1 MATPQAGKFRPWL
14 HLGIFGALVVL
25 LYGLVF
31 FTPGSNAPKL
41 GIDLQGGT
49 RVTLGASLLG
59 GGDPSRESMQQ
70 ARIIMENR
78 VNGSGVAG
86 AQVQVDGAR
95 QLVVTV
101 PGSSEELAGLTRS
114 AILNIRPVVGQPVPD
129 LTALPEQT
137 DTTGATTGAP
147 TSGPASSFAPTT
159 RSAIGETLSNP
170 PPIPSAPEASAAPP
184 TDPSATPT
192 IASAASAPAASGT
205 AGASAAPSGQGLRA
219 AAAAT
224 SPAPSSAATQ
234 SGTTGQSG
242 DASSAPASSGGSAA
256 SSSAAPKGGVFPAG
270 SDPKIPIQPQGNT
283 EAAFTAW
290 QTAAQQSLA
299 SGQLTCKDINDQRW
313 IGNDDP
319 AKPLLA
325 CGTIGSGAQAV
336 TGMYVLEKTLIPG
349 SEISNATA
357 GPNQR
362 GGGWVINMQ
371 FKSGGAD
378 TWAKYTAANVGKQTA
393 FTLDG
398 EVLSAPAIR
407 SYIPGGQTEVS
418 GDFTQQSASQLANA
432 LKFGS
437 LPLQFNLEKTDT
449 ISAEVGSE
457 SLVAGL
463 IAGGIGLLLVVI
475 YCLIYYRML
484 GVITVASLILSGI
497 LVYAVMVLLGRW
509 IGLSLD
515 MAGVAGLIIA
525 IGITADS
532 FVVYFERL
540 KDEVREGRS
549 FRSAVPRGWAR
560 AKRTILSADA
570 VTFLS
575 AVILYVL
582 AVGDVKG
589 FAFTLGLSTVLDLVV
604 VFLVTHPAVALAAD
618 SRLFRSAKFS
628 GLGAVAEA
636 GARHRAATSRLV
648 AKEA

>member
-1 MATPQAGKFRPWL
+1 M
-14 HLGIFGALVVL
+14 
-25 LYGLVF
+25 VF

-59 GGDPSRESMQQ
+59 GGDPPRESMQQ
-70 ARIIMENR
+70 ARVIMENR

-101 PGSSEELAGLTRS
+101 PGTDEALAGLTRS

-129 LTALPEQT
+129 MTALPDQT
-137 DTTGATTGAP
+137 SSTGATT
-147 TSGPASSFAPTT
+147 SGPSSSFAETT
-159 RSAIGETLSNP
+159 RSAVGETLSNP
-170 PPIPSAPEASAAPP
+170 PPIPSAPAASAAPP
-184 TDPSATPT
+184 TTAATAAPT
-192 IASAASAPAASGT
+192 IASGAPTSGAAA
-205 AGASAAPSGQGLRA
+205 SGQGLRP

-224 SPAPSSAATQ
+224 SPAPSGSAAAPP
-234 SGTTGQSG
+234 
-242 DASSAPASSGGSAA
+242 ASSAPASAAAASGAPASSAAASGPASTAA

-290 QTAAQQSLA
+290 QTAAAQSLA
-299 SGQLTCKDINDQRW
+299 SGQLTCKDINDPRW

-319 AKPLLA
+319 EKPLLA
-325 CGTIGSGAQAV
+325 CGTIGSGDQAV
-336 TGMYVLEKTLIPG
+336 TAMYVLEKTLIPG
-349 SEISNATA
+349 SQIDSANA
-357 GPNQR
+357 GPNPR
-362 GGGWVINMQ
+362 GNGWVINMQ
-371 FKSGGAD
+371 FDSTGAGV
-378 TWAKYTAANVGKQTA
+378 WATYTAANIQKQTA

-398 EVLSAPAIR
+398 EVLSAPAIQA
-407 SYIPGGQTEVS
+407 YIPGGQTEVS
-418 GDFTQQSASQLANA
+418 GDFTQQSATQLANA

-437 LPLQFNLEKTDT
+437 LPLKFTEEKVDT

-618 SRLFRSAKFS
+618 SRLFRSAKYS